1 MPASATNPIAILLA
15 AAPLCL
21 IGGRAHADVDALPL
35 HVAEPV
41 SEADYRNIGSEH
53 GPRPYAIA
61 TPVAVGLD
69 GGSWASGGGDTL
81 IWRTRVT
88 SPGARSLSLMLP
100 RFAGAPDARLYLR
113 AAGSDMT
120 QGPYGIDDVDREGR
134 LWTALVFDDTA
145 IVEVLVPAAQRDA
158 LVLEI
163 AGAYH
168 GWSDLRG
175 TKNIGGTSGSC
186 NVDVACPQGDDWR
199 DQIRSVVGLSYTSG
213 NFRSFC
219 TGNLVNNTSS
229 DGTPLVLTAHH
240 CGIREGNAGSIIAYW
255 NYQAATC
262 GGDAPSFTQSQNGA
276 GFLATHERSDHTLVQ
291 LADQPD
297 AAFNVHFAGWDAR
310 EDIAVNSGVSI
321 HHPDADTKKISVFTT
336 PLVKERETITRNNG
350 LPQTVD
356 AWRVR
361 WSQGTTEGGS
371 SGSGIWDDTTGR
383 LIGVLFGGR
392 ASCGQN
398 QDLEDYYGRL
408 DVGWEGGG
416 TIDTQMRA
424 CMDKAQLG
432 VRTLD
437 GADAGALGPAADAG
451 ASRCPDPFA
460 GSDGNDGGGGGSSG
474 GSFWAPLLLIM
485 ALLGRGSTAARGIRR

>member
-15 AAPLCL
+15 ATLCL
-21 IGGRAHADVDALPL
+21 IGTRAHADVDALPL

-69 GGSWASGGGDTL
+69 GGTWASGGGDTL

-158 LVLEI
+158 LALEI
-163 AGAYH
+163 AGVYH
-168 GWSDLRG
+168 GWSDLSG
-175 TKNIGGTSGSC
+175 TKSIGGTSGAC
-186 NVDVACPQGDDWR
+186 NVDVACPQADDWR
-199 DQIRSVVGLSYTSG
+199 DQIRSVVGLSYVSG

-219 TGNLVNNTSS
+219 TGNLVNNTSG

-262 GGDAPSFTQSQNGA
+262 GGEAPSFTQSQNGS
-276 GFLATHERSDHTLVQ
+276 GFLATHEASDHTLIELV
-291 LADQPD
+291 DQPD
-297 AAFNVHFAGWDAR
+297 QAFDVFFAGWDAR
-310 EDIAVNSGVSI
+310 SDITVNSGVSL
-321 HHPDADTKKISVFTT
+321 HHPDADIKKVSVFTS
-336 PLVKERETITRNNG
+336 PLIKDPETIDG
-350 LPQTVD
+350 QSVQT
-356 AWRVR
+356 WRVQ

-371 SGSGIWDDTTGR
+371 SGSGIWDDATGR
-383 LIGVLFGGR
+383 LVGVLFGGR
-392 ASCGQN
+392 ASCEAP
-398 QDLEDYYGRL
+398 DLADFYGRT
-408 DVGWEGGG
+408 DVAW
-416 TIDTQMRA
+416 D
-424 CMDKAQLG
+424 
-432 VRTLD
+432 
-437 GADAGALGPAADAG
+437 
-451 ASRCPDPFA
+451 
-460 GSDGNDGGGGGSSG
+460 GGSSPTTRVRPFLDPG
-474 GSFWAPLLLIM
+474 DTGTEFADGMEAPLIEPVPEPEPEPEPDDGDSGGAMWLPILLLL
-485 ALLGRGSTAARGIRR
+485 ALARRRPRRA